1 MVIKEIVKINGKDFQ
16 KHYSDNNKTIRK
28 VGTNE
33 EYTEAIDL
41 LDKNWQYEE
50 TENNIIEEI
59 ENKEDYANK

>member
-1 MVIKEIVKINGKDFQ
+1 MVIKEIVTINGKDFQ

-41 LDKNWQYEE
+41 LEKTWQYEE
-50 TENNIIEEI
+50 TEDNIEEEV
-59 ENKEDYANK
+59 ENGNSNTSI